1 MRQSNAATMTLQK
14 KGTHQRQKT
23 MFIHRNREEAIQL
36 PMDHN
41 GAPYLN
47 TCPTRHFASPNEV
60 NEARV
65 QTYYTKINKY

>member
-1 MRQSNAATMTLQK
+1 
-14 KGTHQRQKT
+14 

-41 GAPYLN
+41 GTPYLN